1 MKNST
6 CRVILVRYS
15 PFAMTATIRIGMMC
29 AFGAIAPVAIAA
41 PADAKDVA
49 ASTIG
54 GYTVSFSGGG

>member
-1 MKNST
+1 MN
-6 CRVILVRYS
+6 
-15 PFAMTATIRIGMMC
+15 ATIRFGMMC